1 MGAFKKF
8 FKDWQNGAGG
18 DAHQQTGDQ
27 ATDIGRMTNVWDPW
41 PQQIRAMSQQAY
53 LHKLVIGAGSNG
65 NLITTEPRRNLLI
78 LGPPRSAKTAGVL
91 IPAILNH
98 PGPLVSTSTKADV
111 LRATG
116 LVRAR
121 LGRVWH
127 YSPDGGKTPPG
138 CAELRWSPIP
148 PSVQWAAAIAIG
160 KAMADISESSSG
172 GSGGGENS
180 SYFRVKSGV
189 VIAALLHAAA
199 LELKP
204 MMWLLKAVNGD
215 RKVLAEAAEILDGSL
230 SPDSQIAASD
240 LTGVLEL
247 DERSRG
253 AIFATTANAFAAYR
267 LPGALSSC
275 DNPNFDPADFV
286 AGDPDAFNPLRLS
299 PVTGDATPMDVIGAQ
314 VGHNGRF
321 DTVYITASSE
331 QQNLV
336 APIVASFLSQ
346 IREATFALNRAD
358 EARDYFTRPP
368 VLWALDEIAG
378 IAPMRD
384 LPETLAQSGGQGLL
398 IAACLQ
404 DLQMARAKWDKAA
417 DAFLTLFG
425 NVVIHAG
432 IRDDDTLRAISTVIG
447 KGWKDVYTEGNQQSS
462 GGSGS
467 SWSSQS
473 GSTSQVSQ
481 QLVDRLDPGAISQGR
496 VAQHPDFV
504 LGLTPSG
511 RGWGWFFCTPY
522 YSASPWPHLLVSTM
536 EYFARMGDPLE
547 KFCGLAAP
555 ILDKDRTAATLA
567 YSGGQAM
574 ADRYRTAL
582 GELRQLA
589 ERREQLLS
597 STVPGSLLD
606 GYDDSVPVTLPAPA
620 RSFIALRS
628 DVGQAEGLAHLLGMC
643 PEIRWARP
651 DEELL
656 VNTQSTLTGHMTPF
670 EDLSENP
677 FVHPEWIIEAPGL
690 PRHIGG
696 ISVVN
701 GGAQARA
708 RTTPMTRWA
717 GEIPG
722 AGLVLEVWSTTR
734 PAAYMARRLAE
745 HLSTFT
751 PTCLL
756 TNDEYIHFGTWN
768 QPFTTAA

>member
-8 FKDWQNGAGG
+8 FKEWQDSAGG
-18 DAHQQTGDQ
+18 GAHQRPGEYTS
-27 ATDIGRMTNVWDPW
+27 DIGRMTNVWDPW
-41 PQQIRAMSQQAY
+41 PSQIRAMSQQGN
-53 LHKLVIGAGSNG
+53 LHKLVIGAGENG

-78 LGPPRSAKTAGVL
+78 LGPPRSEKTAGVL
-91 IPAILNH
+91 IPAILSH

-127 YSPDGGKTPPG
+127 YSPDGGETPPG

-148 PSVQWAAAIAIG
+148 PSARWSAAIAIG
-160 KAMADISESSSG
+160 KAMADIAESGSG
-172 GSGGGENS
+172 GGGENS
-180 SYFRVKSGV
+180 SYFRVKSSV

-199 LELKP
+199 LDDKP
-204 MMWLLKAVNGD
+204 MMWLLRAVNGE
-215 RKVLAEAAEILDGSL
+215 RKVLAEATEILDGSL

-247 DERSRG
+247 DDRSRG
-253 AIFATTANAFAAYR
+253 AIFATTANAFAAFR
-267 LPGALSSC
+267 LPGALASTE
-275 DNPNFDPADFV
+275 NVNFDPADFV
-286 AGDPDAFNPLRLS
+286 AGDPHAFNPLRLS
-299 PVTGDATPMDVIGAQ
+299 PVSGNATPMDVVGAQ
-314 VGHNGRF
+314 VGHEGRF

-346 IREATFALNRAD
+346 IREATFARNRTD
-358 EARDYFTRPP
+358 EANDYFTRPP

-425 NVVIHAG
+425 NIVIHAG

-447 KGWKDVYTEGNQQSS
+447 KRWVDVFTEGTQESR
-462 GGSGS
+462 GSGRGGWNS
-467 SWSSQS
+467 NS
-473 GSTSQVSQ
+473 GSTTQVTQ
-481 QLVDRLDPGAISQGR
+481 QYVDRLEPGAISQGR
-496 VAQHPDFV
+496 VAEHPDFV
-504 LGLTPSG
+504 LGLTPS
-511 RGWGWFFCTPY
+511 GWGWFFCTPY
-522 YSASPWPHLLVSTM
+522 YSASPWPHTLVSTM

-547 KFCGLAAP
+547 KSCGLAAP
-555 ILDKDRTAATLA
+555 ILDKDHTAATLV
-567 YSGGQAM
+567 YSGGKAM

-582 GELRQLA
+582 RELRQLA
-589 ERREQLLS
+589 EWQAQIRS
-597 STVPGSLLD
+597 STGPGSLLD
-606 GYDDSVPVTLPAPA
+606 GYDDSAPVTLPAPV

-628 DVGQAEGLAHLLGMC
+628 NVGQTEGLAHLLGMR
-643 PEIRWARP
+643 PEIRRAQP

-656 VNTQSTLTGHMTPF
+656 VNVQSTLTGHMTPF
-670 EDLSENP
+670 EDLAENP
-677 FVHPEWIIEAPGL
+677 YIHPEWIIETAGL
-690 PRHIGG
+690 PRHIAG
-696 ISVVN
+696 ISVVS

-708 RTTPMTRWA
+708 KTTPMTLWA

-722 AGLVLEVWSTTR
+722 AGLVLEVWSTTK

-745 HLSTFT
+745 HVSTFT

-756 TNDEYIHFGTWN
+756 TNDEAVHFGTWN